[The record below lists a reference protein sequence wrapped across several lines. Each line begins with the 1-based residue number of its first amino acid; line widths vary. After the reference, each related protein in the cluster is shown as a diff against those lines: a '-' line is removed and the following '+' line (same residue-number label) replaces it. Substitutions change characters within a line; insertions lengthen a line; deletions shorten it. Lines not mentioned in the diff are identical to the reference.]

1 MNLRHGH
8 LADLPG
14 VYEVCHLTGH
24 AGQDATSVVSDRWLL
39 GQYFAAPYLVR
50 DPSWCWV
57 AADEA
62 GVAGYLVSTPDTRAF
77 VDWMNRDWLPA
88 VQGLYPQASNPGWT
102 PFEVWL
108 RSLVHAP
115 ATFPDFV
122 DEYPAHLHIDFL
134 PRAQGQGLGTRFVG
148 SFLDQ
153 LKAQGIPGFHLG
165 VGTTNTKA
173 QAFYAKLGFRVIR
186 ETPGALYLGLKW

>member
-14 VYEVCHLTGH
+14 LYEVCHLTGY
-24 AGQDATSVVSDRWLL
+24 AGQDATPVVSDRWLL
-39 GQYFAAPYLVR
+39 GHYFAAPYLVR

-57 AADEA
+57 AADDA
-62 GVAGYLVSTPDTRAF
+62 GVAGYLVSTPDTRSF
-77 VDWMNRDWLPA
+77 VEWMNRDWLPA
-88 VQGLYPQASNPGWT
+88 VQGLYPQTAAEWSG
-102 PFEVWL
+102 FETWL
-108 RSLVHAP
+108 RSLIHAP
-115 ATFPDFV
+115 ATSPDFV

-153 LKAQGIPGFHLG
+153 LKTQGIPGFHLG